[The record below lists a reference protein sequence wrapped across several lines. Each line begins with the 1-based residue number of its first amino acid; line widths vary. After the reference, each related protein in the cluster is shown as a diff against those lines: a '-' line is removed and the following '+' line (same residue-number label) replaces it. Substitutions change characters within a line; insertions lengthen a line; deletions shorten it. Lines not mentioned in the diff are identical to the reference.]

1 MPPTKDVKKII
12 NPETTAVKT
21 LLALHLIHQGVAT
34 MGGRFFVLS
43 AAHSKRD
50 VDQTIKAFDSALDNM
65 VAEGI
70 LKTNGR

>member
-12 NPETTAVKT
+12 NPETTAVNT
-21 LLALHLIHQGVAT
+21 LLALHLIHRGVAT
-34 MGGRFFVLS
+34 MGGRFFILS

-50 VDQTIKAFDSALDNM
+50 VDQTIEAFGSALDDM
-65 VAEGI
+65 VVKGI